1 MRRKSW
7 YRLLLCGVLFA
18 ICFPISAQ
26 DLDND
31 TGYKAQ
37 LATIESK
44 LQVGDLENALKHIEE
59 TLVQYPRGAEVHY
72 AKSRSEERR
81 VGKEGR
87 SRWSVDAVIERTERA
102 VPES

>member
-26 DLDND
+26 DLVND

-37 LATIESK
+37 LATIVSK
-44 LQVGDLENALKHIEE
+44 LQVDDLENALKHIEE
-59 TLVQYPRGAEVHY
+59 ALVQYTRGAEAHY
-72 AKSRSEERR
+72 AKSMIYAQAGNLHVMLPSSQQSFDIASSD
-81 VGKEGR
+81 VSDK
-87 SRWSVDAVIERTERA
+87 
-102 VPES
+102 